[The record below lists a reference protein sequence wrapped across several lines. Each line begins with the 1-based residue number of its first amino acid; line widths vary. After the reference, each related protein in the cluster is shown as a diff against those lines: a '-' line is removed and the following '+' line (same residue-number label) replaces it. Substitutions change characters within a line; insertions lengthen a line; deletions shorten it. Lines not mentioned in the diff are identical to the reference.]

1 MIIPSVHL
9 ELISQMKGHIMN
21 SIRLLLAST
30 VLTFAAHAAA
40 EIVYIPSFPSD
51 DHQLKAQSNS
61 STETLAQSQAE

>member
-1 MIIPSVHL
+1 
-9 ELISQMKGHIMN
+9 MN
-21 SIRLLLAST
+21 AIRLLLAST